1 MSQSSIHWAPM
12 PNKQALPKQ
21 AAGFIETMDCLAVSK
36 LPDGPE
42 WTYEIKLDG
51 YRLEVVRTSR
61 MTTLYS
67 RRENVLNQRFPYI
80 ATAFE
85 DLPKETV
92 IDGELV
98 ALGPDGRPDFNLLQ
112 NFRSAE
118 SRIVYY
124 AFDILVHEGRRLTGL
139 PLLERRDILRSVVA
153 PGEHVALS
161 QVSGQPAAEML
172 RFVKSH
178 GLEGAVAK
186 RSDSVYQPGQ
196 RTGLWSKYR
205 VDLRQEFVVGGYI
218 PSNLGVDSLVVGF
231 YRGKDLIYAA
241 RVRAGLV
248 PATRRDIFERLKHLK
263 TAKCP
268 FVNLPELA
276 AGRWGQGLTA
286 EKMKECVW
294 VRPEVVAEIQF
305 LEWTGADHL
314 RHTKFAGLRGD
325 KDPSKMVR
333 ET

>member
-1 MSQSSIHWAPM
+1 M
-12 PNKQALPKQ
+12 PKKQALPKQ
-21 AAGFIETMDCLAVSK
+21 PAGFIETMDCLPVSR
-36 LPDGPE
+36 LPEGPE
-42 WTYEIKLDG
+42 WIYEIKLDG
-51 YRLEVVRTSR
+51 YRLEVVRSAGR
-61 MTTLYS
+61 TTLYS
-67 RRENVLNQRFPYI
+67 RRQNVLNQKFHYV
-80 ATAFE
+80 ATALK
-85 DLPKETV
+85 DLPDETV

-124 AFDILVHEGRRLTGL
+124 AFDILIHEQRNLTQL
-139 PLLERRDILRSVVA
+139 PLSERRAILSSVIE

-161 QVSGQPAAEML
+161 EISDRSAAGML
-172 RFVKSH
+172 KFIKSH

-205 VDLRQEFVVGGYI
+205 INLGQEFVVGGYI
-218 PSNLGVDSLVVGF
+218 PSHLGVDSVVVGF

-248 PATRRDIFERLKHLK
+248 PATRREVFERVKHLK
-263 TAKCP
+263 TPLCP
-268 FVNLPELA
+268 FSNLPEAA

-294 VRPEVVAEIQF
+294 VRPELVAQIQF

-314 RHTKFAGLRGD
+314 RHTKFVLLRND
-325 KDPSKMVR
+325 KDPSKVVR

>member
-1 MSQSSIHWAPM
+1 M
-12 PNKQALPKQ
+12 PNKQALPRQ
-21 AAGFIETMDCLAVSK
+21 AAGFIETMDCLPVSK
-36 LPDGPE
+36 LPEGPE

-51 YRLEVVRTSR
+51 YRLEVVRKSR

-67 RRENVLNQRFPYI
+67 RLENVLNQRFPYI
-80 ATAFE
+80 ATALE
-85 DLPKETV
+85 DLPNETV

-98 ALGPDGRPDFNLLQ
+98 ALGADGRPDFHLLQ
-112 NFRSAE
+112 NFRSAQ

-124 AFDILVHEGRRLTGL
+124 AFDILISEGRRLTGL
-139 PLLERRDILRSVVA
+139 PLSERRDILSRVVE

-161 QVSGQPAAEML
+161 QVADQTAAEML

-205 VDLRQEFVVGGYI
+205 VDLKQEFVVGGYI
-218 PSNLGVDSLVVGF
+218 PSNLGVDSLVVGV

-248 PATRRDIFERLKHLK
+248 PATRREVFERLRDLK
-263 TAKCP
+263 TPKCP
-268 FVNLPELA
+268 FVNLPEPA
-276 AGRWGQGLTA
+276 AGRLGSGPHCGKD
-286 EKMKECVW
+286 EGMCV
-294 VRPEVVAEIQF
+294 
-305 LEWTGADHL
+305 GA
-314 RHTKFAGLRGD
+314 ARGCRRD
-325 KDPSKMVR
+325 SVSGMDRS
-333 ET
+333 